1 MPESSQ
7 CLHNFILLIF
17 VCNQTPLNYLTC
29 SKRLLHWGNADWF
42 SIYSFTPTQL
52 TRTTTTLWIFP
63 TLVISHHLGCWT
75 WFPAKDANKIRSLM
89 FAIPSGEV
97 AHPCS
102 TLNICWPRETT
113 LSCRKKKYT
122 RQDNKSCNFL
132 RINFIGY
139 NHVYTC
145 IYYVDLS
152 RKKSTLTQRRG
163 PLPNL
168 LEIPV
173 KLHTCM
179 YGIPLPPHF
188 HKIPIPF
195 VGVVGIIS
203 VSAQFY
209 LTCTCMRLGNGMR
222 IEE

>member
-42 SIYSFTPTQL
+42 SIYSFTPKQL

-102 TLNICWPRETT
+102 TLNICWPRGTT
-113 LSCRKKKYT
+113 LSCRKKNT
-122 RQDNKSCNFL
+122 WQDNKSCNLL
-132 RINFIGY
+132 RSY
-139 NHVYTC
+139 CVHVY

-152 RKKSTLTQRRG
+152 WKNPHPPKGEDLSPSCWKFQLSFIRVCIEFPYPLTSMKFQS
-163 PLPNL
+163 PL
-168 LEIPV
+168 
-173 KLHTCM
+173 
-179 YGIPLPPHF
+179 
-188 HKIPIPF
+188 
-195 VGVVGIIS
+195 
-203 VSAQFY
+203 
-209 LTCTCMRLGNGMR
+209 
-222 IEE
+222 